1 MTALNKQ
8 ALREVAEKAT
18 KGPWKVFSDIDT
30 KTFLSTPRE
39 ISAVKTLL
47 SGVGLIVSRMLRLT
61 LNLLLHLTRK
71 SRWRCWM
78 SWIITNLVKSELQSW
93 FLITRQAGM
102 LSTRSWKP
110 QNTA

>member
-1 MTALNKQ
+1 MNIDKRT
-8 ALREVAEKAT
+8 LREVAEKAT
-18 KGPWKVFSDIDT
+18 PGPWKVFSDIDT
-30 KTFLSTPRE
+30 KTFSIHTRE

-47 SGVGLIVSRMLRLT
+47 SGVGLIVSRMLRPT

-78 SWIITNLVKSELQSW
+78 NWSITNHAKSELQSW
-93 FLITRQAGM
+93 FWTTRQAGM

-110 QNTA
+110 QRST